1 MPLLYTLGCP
11 VTDWP
16 HFTANMLFELWEVP
30 ASIVPLTLASGQ
42 RGASTTNQT
51 RAMLAKGS
59 RACASR
65 QGAGK
70 GGASGGRVT
79 DGASLAVRIL
89 YDGQPLSLPCQ
100 EAPWKL
106 HRAGEKAQ
114 KAAQKLY
121 QGPGSRVGQSAGAGR
136 LRGEDGWVAVEDVRS
151 RLSRLAADDEQ
162 RRQECNIVT
171 RRS

>member
-30 ASIVPLTLASGQ
+30 ASIAPLPRASGQ

-51 RAMLAKGS
+51 RAMLAKDS
-59 RACASR
+59 RAYASR

-70 GGASGGRVT
+70 GGASGRRVT
-79 DGASLAVRIL
+79 DGATLAVRIL

-106 HRAGEKAQ
+106 HGAGEKVQ
-114 KAAQKLY
+114 EAAHKLH
-121 QGPGSRVGQSAGAGR
+121 QNPGSGQGEGAGAGR

-151 RLSRLAADDEQ
+151 QLLRLAADDEQ
-162 RRQECNIVT
+162 RRQECNSVT
-171 RRS
+171 WRS